1 MGIARVSSLVPGP
14 HSCAAWGAGRPLEE
28 STLPPLLGCWLQRKG
43 REDRGGGE
51 GRQGGA
57 ESRKQCRG
65 PARPSDGPVASWG
78 ERAFALK
85 PGSHSCPEG
94 PRGLPFLPRGAH
106 GRAGP
111 GQGEVQS
118 PVSPCPAPSVP
129 PHHLARD
136 LCQPGGG
143 VSVVSF
149 AFLCS
154 RVPSSA
160 MLVSWCLLLNTASG
174 RP

>member
-1 MGIARVSSLVPGP
+1 MGTARVSSPVPGP

-65 PARPSDGPVASWG
+65 PARPSDGPVASRG

-111 GQGEVQS
+111 GQGEAQS

-129 PHHLARD
+129 PITWHVTCASQEEEYLWCPLLSFVPGCRP
-136 LCQPGGG
+136 QPCWSPG
-143 VSVVSF
+143 
-149 AFLCS
+149 ACS
-154 RVPSSA
+154 
-160 MLVSWCLLLNTASG
+160 
-174 RP
+174 